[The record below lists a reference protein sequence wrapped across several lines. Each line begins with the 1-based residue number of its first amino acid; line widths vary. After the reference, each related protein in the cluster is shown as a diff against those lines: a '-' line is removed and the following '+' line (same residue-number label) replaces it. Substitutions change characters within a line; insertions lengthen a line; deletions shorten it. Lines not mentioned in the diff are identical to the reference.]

1 VNRRAAGAE
10 NPPHNKQGEGMRIDR
25 WIGAALLATAALM
38 TSGCAVNRATGS
50 VEPGANL
57 AAIKKIHVVRAA
69 EDTREVNALLAERLT
84 QMGYEAS
91 TSAAK
96 RTDVDAV
103 MTYVDRWMW
112 DITMYMIELTVVLRD
127 PRSDFPLAKA
137 NSFHTSLTRLSPKE
151 MVQEV
156 TTNMFKDA
164 KK

>member
-1 VNRRAAGAE
+1 MRFTGWLGAS
-10 NPPHNKQGEGMRIDR
+10 
-25 WIGAALLATAALM
+25 LLALSVSL

-57 AAIKKIHVVRAA
+57 APIKTIHVVKAA
-69 EDTREVNALLAERLT
+69 EDGRDINGLIAARLKD
-84 QMGYEAS
+84 MGYQA
-91 TSAAK
+91 TTGADK
-96 RTDVDAV
+96 RADVDAN

-112 DITMYMIELTVVLRD
+112 DITMYMIELTVILRD
-127 PRSDFPLAKA
+127 ARTDFPLAKA
-137 NSFHTSLTRLSPKE
+137 NSFHTSLTRQSPKE